1 MKPLRFPIR
10 LKLTFATLIPL
21 FVATSICW
29 LIGVYIINSRIVAQA
44 QEKVR
49 TDLNAAR
56 AVYDGEVEH
65 IRDVVK
71 FTATNP
77 FTAAI
82 LEKSDRDTL
91 RSLLAPLLKAEGLD
105 ILTAVDAGGKVIFR
119 ASNAEAHGDL
129 KVNDAVVS
137 RALRG
142 EQVSGT
148 DVLTPEELVKE
159 GTALAARAAIEIVP
173 TPRARARKDEL
184 VERTGMV
191 MVAASPVRDE
201 RGRIVGAL
209 YGGVLLNGNNELVD
223 RIKKIVF
230 EAVRFQGR
238 DVGTA
243 TIFLGDLRIATNVY
257 TAPDRRAIGTR
268 LSEEVFNRVI
278 LSREKWVGRAFVVN
292 DWYFSSYEPILSP
305 GGVPIGSLYVGMPE
319 KPYSEMK
326 REIALI
332 FGVVLFC
339 GSFIGLA
346 ISSFIASRLARPIG
360 ELETVAR
367 RITAGERDL
376 EIAIHTRDEI
386 GDLAGEFAQMTR
398 TLAQREE
405 DIRKLNRELEQ
416 KVLDR
421 TAQLEEK
428 NLLLVK
434 TQEDLVRAAK
444 LADIGMLAAGVAH
457 EINNPMAII
466 RGNAELLQMALPDDD
481 PNREEVDTIAQQVGR
496 VERIIGSL
504 LKFARQQQRRL
515 GTVSLPPLLDDI
527 LKQMGHQV
535 PLTRIEIRKEYAVD
549 LPPLAGDPDQLRQV
563 FTNLVLNAIQAMPD
577 GGSLTVAT
585 ARDEEGGTCTVSVS
599 DTGRGIAPENLKRI
613 FSPFFTTKSEGT
625 GLGLSV
631 SYGIVK
637 DHGGNI
643 LVESTEGEGT
653 TFRVVLP
660 LRQGGTE
667 QSEGAPGA

>member
-1 MKPLRFPIR
+1 MPQRRFPIR
-10 LKLTFATLIPL
+10 LKLTFATLTPL
-21 FVATSICW
+21 FAATVLCGV
-29 LIGVYIINSRIVAQA
+29 IGISIINSRVVTQA

-49 TDLNAAR
+49 TDLNSAR
-56 AVYDGEVEH
+56 AVYQSEIDH

-71 FTATNP
+71 LTATNP
-77 FTAAI
+77 FTSMI
-82 LEKSDRDTL
+82 ISRGDRTTL
-91 RSLLAPLLKAEGLD
+91 NNLLSPRMTSEGLD
-105 ILTAVDAGGKVIFR
+105 FLTAVDRTGRVVFR
-119 ASNAEAHGDL
+119 AGNHGAFGDS
-129 KVNDAVVS
+129 KTDDRIVS

-142 EQVSGT
+142 ELVSGT
-148 DVLTPEELVKE
+148 ELIPPEELAKE
-159 GTALAARAAIEIVP
+159 GKELAARASIQILP
-173 TPRARARKDEL
+173 TLHARRRDET
-184 VERTGMV
+184 VERTGMA
-191 MVAASPVRDE
+191 MVAAVPVRDQA
-201 RGRIVGAL
+201 GRIAGVL

-230 EAVRFQGR
+230 EAVSYRGQ

-243 TIFLGDLRIATNVY
+243 TLFQGDLRIATNVLL
-257 TAPDRRAIGTR
+257 TPERRAIGTR
-268 LSEEVFNRVI
+268 LSEEVYRKVI
-278 LSREKWVGRAFVVN
+278 VNREKWVGRAFVVN
-292 DWYFSSYEPILSP
+292 DWYYSAYEPILNLR
-305 GGVPIGSLYVGMPE
+305 GVPVGSLYVGIMERPFQ
-319 KPYSEMK
+319 EMK
-326 REIALI
+326 REISLI
-332 FGVVLFC
+332 FGVVLLC
-339 GSFIGLA
+339 GSLIGLA
-346 ISSFIASRLARPIG
+346 ISSFIATRLARPIK
-360 ELETVAR
+360 ELENAAR
-367 RITAGERDL
+367 RFTAGERNL
-376 EIAIHTRDEI
+376 EITIKSRDEI

-398 TLAQREE
+398 SLAQREE

-466 RGNAELLQMALPDDD
+466 RGNAELLQMALPEDD

-515 GTVSLPPLLDDI
+515 GTVSLHPLLDDI

-535 PLTRIEIRKEYAVD
+535 PLTGIEIRKEYAAD
-549 LPPLAGDPDQLRQV
+549 LPTLDGDPDHLRQV
-563 FTNLVLNAIQAMPD
+563 FTNLVLNAIQAMP
-577 GGSLTVAT
+577 GGGVLTVAT
-585 ARDEEGGTCTVSVS
+585 ARDEEAGTCTISVG
-599 DTGRGIAPENLKRI
+599 DTGSGIAPEDLKRI

-631 SYGIVK
+631 SYGIVR

-643 LVESTEGEGT
+643 QVESKAGEGT
-653 TFRVVLP
+653 AFRVVLP

-667 QSEGAPGA
+667 QAEGDRGA